1 MATGC
6 LFILIYSSG
15 SIDPAMGLI
24 PRRNRFRLY
33 ENFLSDTLRKRESE
47 AVLRIRDPVPD
58 YWRQLRKLGRTSEYI
73 CCAALFLLC
82 CSEIFFFGGGGV
94 L

>member
-6 LFILIYSSG
+6 LFIGIDSCG

-24 PRRNRFRLY
+24 SCRNRFRLY
-33 ENFLSDTLRKRESE
+33 ENFLSHTLRKRESE

-58 YWRQLRKLGRTSEYI
+58 YQRLGRTSEYI
-73 CCAALFLLC
+73 CCAQ
-82 CSEIFFFGGGGV
+82 GGY
-94 L
+94 